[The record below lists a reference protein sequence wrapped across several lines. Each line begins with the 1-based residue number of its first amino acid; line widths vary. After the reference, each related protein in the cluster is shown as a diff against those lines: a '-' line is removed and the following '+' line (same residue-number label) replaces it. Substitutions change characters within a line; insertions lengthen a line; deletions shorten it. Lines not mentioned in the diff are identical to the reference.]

1 MAEALALDLLSK
13 HLHTTQI
20 VLTIGYDMESLV
32 REDIRCLYDGS
43 ITTDHYGRQVPLH
56 AHGSHNLHL
65 PTNSAHHITEAAMQ
79 LYERIIN
86 PILLVRRI
94 NITAANVTSESDG
107 MHRAKGGAVQL
118 DLFYDLPEQ
127 NNPSIPQDEQDTKE
141 RRLMEASL
149 AIRKRYGKNALLK
162 GVNFDEGATGRERNS
177 QIGGHRK

>member
-1 MAEALALDLLSK
+1 
-13 HLHTTQI
+13 
-20 VLTIGYDMESLV
+20 MESLV
-32 REDIRCLYDGS
+32 REDIRCLYNGPV
-43 ITTDHYGRQVPLH
+43 TTDHYCRQVPAH
-56 AHGSHNLHL
+56 AHGSQHL
-65 PTNSAHHITEAAMQ
+65 PLPTCSAHHITEAAMQ

-94 NITAANVTSESDG
+94 NITAANVVSEDEG
-107 MHRAKGGAVQL
+107 MHHAKGGAVQL
-118 DLFYDLPEQ
+118 DLFNDLPEHD
-127 NNPSIPQDEQDTKE
+127 NAPAPQDAPDSKE